1 MTSYIYFT
9 PATDVAEVNQIAED
23 NGYGPDSLSIELVN
37 TVDNSDWYGTHSFVN
52 LLQATPTLWQVP
64 GVVVITEEYP
74 DGEPVDNWNDALAN
88 NNLIQPVVEPL

>member
-23 NGYGPDSLSIELVN
+23 NGYGPDSLSIALVN
-37 TVDNSDWYGTHSFVN
+37 TVDNSDWYGTHSFVDI
-52 LLQATPTLWQVP
+52 LHAIPVQWVIP
-64 GVVVITEEYP
+64 GIDVIVEEYAS
-74 DGEPVDNWNDALAN
+74 GEPVDNWNDALAN